1 MIYNETNYLSMKK
14 IKVNKSLTRNNYYV
28 VVPVY
33 NEEKNIVS
41 FLKKLK
47 KYSSNIIV
55 VNDGSIDKTA
65 ELVKEITFVKLINLK
80 KNRGKGIAMKIGAKH
95 AWRLNAKGVIF
106 MDGDNQHDPKHIQE
120 FINLLE
126 NSTDIIIGVRV
137 IKAQIPFARRFGNNV
152 FMHLIKIMF
161 DIDIPDILC
170 GYRAFTKKGLK
181 NVMWESAGYGVETE
195 MLTTIGRKRIPFKTV
210 IVDTIYL
217 DKYKGFSILGGLKI
231 LFKLPY
237 WRFKKL
243 Y

>member
-1 MIYNETNYLSMKK
+1 MNKIRVKK
-14 IKVNKSLTRNNYYV
+14 SSSKNLYYV

-47 KYSSNIIV
+47 NYSSNIIV
-55 VNDGSIDKTA
+55 VNDGSSDKTA
-65 ELVKEITFVKLINLK
+65 ELVREIPLVELVNLK
-80 KNRGKGIAMKIGAKH
+80 RNQGKGIAMKTGAKY
-95 AWRLNAKGVIF
+95 AWKLNAKGVIF

-120 FINLLE
+120 FIDLLE

-137 IKAQIPFARRFGNNV
+137 IKAQIPFARRFGNNI
-152 FMHLIKIMF
+152 FMHLMKLMF
-161 DIDIPDILC
+161 NIDIPDILC

-181 NVMWESAGYGVETE
+181 NIMWESAGYGVETE
-195 MLTTIGRKRIPFKTV
+195 MLTLIGRKRIPFKTV
-210 IVDTIYL
+210 IIDTIYL

-237 WRFKKL
+237 WRFNKVS
-243 Y
+243 

>member
-1 MIYNETNYLSMKK
+1 MNKIRVKK
-14 IKVNKSLTRNNYYV
+14 SSSKNLYYV

-47 KYSSNIIV
+47 NYSSNIIV
-55 VNDGSIDKTA
+55 VNDGSSDKTA
-65 ELVKEITFVKLINLK
+65 ELVKEIPLVELVNLK
-80 KNRGKGIAMKIGAKH
+80 RNQGKGIAMKTGAKY
-95 AWRLNAKGVIF
+95 AWKLNAKGVIF

-120 FINLLE
+120 FIDLLE

-137 IKAQIPFARRFGNNV
+137 IKAQIPFARRFGNNI
-152 FMHLIKIMF
+152 FMHLMKLMF
-161 DIDIPDILC
+161 NIDIPDILC

-181 NVMWESAGYGVETE
+181 NIMWESAGYGVETE
-195 MLTTIGRKRIPFKTV
+195 MLTLIGRKRIPFKTV
-210 IVDTIYL
+210 IIDTIYL

-237 WRFKKL
+237 WRFNKVS
-243 Y
+243 